1 MFIRPVKC
9 IKTEIKEIDVGDTIV
24 IDIAPNETEIIGK
37 IKFISRAH
45 SCVNA
50 IIAVH
55 NVENTYGALKIWSDR
70 TMVDFTLLG
79 TDYVQSSKVEG
90 IYIKQSISSNNVRL
104 VNYKSYNKELQRFEE
119 IYSTETS
126 GYKKVPV
133 KVGDKFSKN
142 GKEFKV
148 IAIAGNGN
156 TMFMEDEN
164 GDGLPVGVNDT
175 SLAAAFGNQFS
186 NGTPDL

>member
-1 MFIRPVKC
+1 MFIRSVKC
-9 IKTEIKEIDVGDTIV
+9 IKTEIKEIDIGDTIV
-24 IDIAPNETEIIGK
+24 IDIDPNETEIIGK

-45 SCVNA
+45 SCTNI

-70 TMVDFTLLG
+70 TMADFTLLG